1 MLFIEFY
8 LFDLFLHS
16 SYIIFFIFIIFNASA
31 PLSINFVGEFLALTG
46 IFKDSPIVGAF
57 AATGIILSAIYS
69 IFLYNRVAFLGFSPY
84 LKTEIRSINNKN
96 NSLILG
102 DLTRL
107 ELALILP
114 LLFATVIFGLF
125 PNVILDSLH
134 YDVSKLL
141 YSII

>member
-1 MLFIEFY
+1 MHIGPCVSDKRRANFTFYTRVRLRLCCVRHARQQREFK
-8 LFDLFLHS
+8 
-16 SYIIFFIFIIFNASA
+16 
-31 PLSINFVGEFLALTG
+31 VKE
-46 IFKDSPIVGAF
+46 V
-57 AATGIILSAIYS
+57 
-69 IFLYNRVAFLGFSPY
+69 
-84 LKTEIRSINNKN
+84 NKN